1 MHREKDAPMQQAMH
15 RYPYLI
21 VLLSLG
27 VVTGIVQILVILDC
41 FFPLLQYTPDAVSSV
56 MSTCSEVLAGLYG
69 ITLTG
74 YIFFADRFKD
84 TSRDDE
90 SLYDAVQALLIRY
103 NHLAGFISL
112 MCLICT
118 VMAEGIVLYGTNTL
132 LPARFHRF
140 WINETLLLS
149 FGTFN
154 LILYFVISVLDPH
167 KVERISKQKK
177 TKISEDTTAG
187 DIEEFMAVWG
197 EIEDNLLALR
207 EELIS
212 KMRFIPGANAKG
224 KPQMVQTLEI
234 LRNYGRINMN
244 LWRKL
249 DKLRQY
255 HNLSLHDA
263 NMAVSQEMCDL
274 AKNVLSELENK
285 K

>member
-1 MHREKDAPMQQAMH
+1 MRRKRNESLQKTMHQ
-15 RYPYLI
+15 YPHLI
-21 VLLSLG
+21 GLLSFGIL
-27 VVTGIVQILVILDC
+27 TGIVQILVVLDC
-41 FFPLLQYTPDAVSSV
+41 FFPLLNYAPDAVSSV

-112 MCLICT
+112 MCLVCT

-132 LPARFHRF
+132 LPAGVLRF

-167 KVERISKQKK
+167 KVERISNQKK
-177 TKISEDTTAG
+177 SKISEDTTAG
-187 DIEEFMAVWG
+187 DVEEFMAVWG
-197 EIEDNLLALR
+197 EIEENLLALR
-207 EELIS
+207 QELTS
-212 KMRFIPGANAKG
+212 KIRFVPGGNRN
-224 KPQMVQTLEI
+224 KPQIVQTLEL

-255 HNLSLHDA
+255 HNLSLHDV

-274 AKNVLSELENK
+274 AKHVLAELEHK

>member
-1 MHREKDAPMQQAMH
+1 MNRQDRTKMRKTLS
-15 RYPYLI
+15 RYPHLVGMMI
-21 VLLSLG
+21 VG
-27 VVTGIVQILVILDC
+27 GFAGILQIYVILDC
-41 FFPLLQYTPDAVSSV
+41 IFPLIVYEADAVSSV

-74 YIFFADRFKD
+74 YIFFADRFQD

-103 NHLAGFISL
+103 NHMAGFISL
-112 MCLICT
+112 MCMVCI
-118 VMAEGIVLYGTNTL
+118 VFAEGIVLYGINTL
-132 LPARFHRF
+132 LPGWLYRF
-140 WINETLLLS
+140 WINETLLLC
-149 FGTFN
+149 FCTFD

-167 KVERISKQKK
+167 KVTRISNQKK
-177 TKISEDTTAG
+177 AKLSEDTAQG
-187 DIEEFMAVWG
+187 NPEEFMAVWG
-197 EIEDNLLALR
+197 QIEDNLLALR

-212 KMRFIPGANAKG
+212 KIRFVPGANKTR
-224 KPQMVQTLEI
+224 PQLVQTLEV
-234 LRNYGRINMN
+234 LRNYGRINMS

-255 HNLSLHDA
+255 HNLSLHDL

-274 AKNVLSELENK
+274 AKDVLAELEK